1 MPGQTDTQAEKIQI
15 RVNFKHSFQKSANFI
30 LVQNYN
36 VLKCK
41 YFMKSKPFLKKA
53 LDFSEKIVTII
64 FSTQEQ
70 RVLNK

>member
-1 MPGQTDTQAEKIQI
+1 
-15 RVNFKHSFQKSANFI
+15 
-30 LVQNYN
+30 
-36 VLKCK
+36 
-41 YFMKSKPFLKKA
+41 MKSKPFLKKA